1 MYVVVNTL
9 EITPE
14 TAEAFE
20 KAFID
25 SMAHLEGVPGLGR
38 STLMRPEGA
47 SNTYLSTME
56 FDSRESFMAWLKSDS
71 FKASH
76 SDGQAPGMQAPN
88 AVASYTVIKDTA
100 AVSAG

>member
-9 EITPE
+9 EITPDSD
-14 TAEAFE
+14 EAFE

-47 SNTYLSTME
+47 SSTYLSTME
-56 FDSRESFMAWLKSDS
+56 FDSRESFMAWLRSDS

-76 SDGQAPGMQAPN
+76 SDDQAPGMQAPN

-100 AVSAG
+100 A

>member
-9 EITPE
+9 EITPD

-56 FDSRESFMAWLKSDS
+56 FDSKESFMAWLRSDS

-76 SDGQAPGMQAPN
+76 SADQAPGMQAPN
-88 AVASYTVIKDTA
+88 AVASYSVIKDTA
-100 AVSAG
+100 A

>member
-9 EITPE
+9 EVGPE

-25 SMAHLEGVPGLGR
+25 SMVNLEGVQGLGR
-38 STLMRPEGA
+38 STLMRPEGK
-47 SNTYLSTME
+47 SKTYLSTME
-56 FDSRESFMAWLKSDS
+56 FDSKESFFAWLKSDS

-76 SDGQAPGMQAPN
+76 SDDQAPGMQAPN

-100 AVSAG
+100 A

>member
-56 FDSRESFMAWLKSDS
+56 FDSRESFMA
-71 FKASH
+71 
-76 SDGQAPGMQAPN
+76 
-88 AVASYTVIKDTA
+88 
-100 AVSAG
+100 

>member
-9 EITPE
+9 EITPD

-25 SMAHLEGVPGLGR
+25 SMAHLEGVPGLVR
-38 STLMRPEGA
+38 STLMRPEDA

-56 FDSRESFMAWLKSDS
+56 FDSKESFMAWLRSDA

-76 SDGQAPGMQAPN
+76 SDDQAPGMQAPN

-100 AVSAG
+100 A

>member
-9 EITPE
+9 EITPD

-56 FDSRESFMAWLKSDS
+56 FDSRESFMDWLKSDS

-76 SDGQAPGMQAPN
+76 SDDQAPGMQAPN

-100 AVSAG
+100 LTDA